1 MERNERRHAKVID
14 IMNNQFMCKYCR
26 KYLLDTSSDNITLKC
41 SAADVTYVCH
51 DCVRI
56 SQIVQDAVKES
67 IEVMICRYA
76 YDRARE

>member
-1 MERNERRHAKVID
+1 M
-14 IMNNQFMCKYCR
+14 
-26 KYLLDTSSDNITLKC
+26 LDTSSDNITLKC